1 MSSPDASPRK
11 LPTYEQM
18 MLPLLRVL
26 AERGELHQDDYAAAV
41 ADVFQLTDAERAIVH
56 QSNGEAS
63 YRNRAGWAGWYMQQ
77 AGLVEKPRRGIL
89 RITDAGRALLAAGPE
104 RLDNRYLAAHY
115 PSFVARVIERRK
127 QRAAERG
134 GAGGDDGTVLA
145 PTAGGATGGAPAA
158 LAPDE
163 AIERAYEQL
172 NDALVADLL
181 DKVRSMNPYHF
192 EKLVLDVLVAMGYG
206 GSIREAAE
214 VTKKSGDEGIDGLIK
229 QDRLGLDVIYVQAKR
244 YAEDQVIGREKIQ
257 SFVGAL
263 AGQQAQKGVF
273 IASCRFSQGARD
285 YARNIPQKVILIDG
299 DRLAELMIEHGV
311 GVTTVRRLELK
322 RLDSD
327 YFEDP

>member
-1 MSSPDASPRK
+1 
-11 LPTYEQM
+11 M

-26 AERGELHQDDYAAAV
+26 AERGESHQDDYADGV
-41 ADVFQLTDAERAIVH
+41 AEAFQLTEAERAIVH

-89 RITDAGRALLAAGPE
+89 RITEAGRALLAAPPE

-115 PSFVARVIERRK
+115 PSFVARVIDRRK
-127 QRAAERG
+127 ERAQAQGNSIADE
-134 GAGGDDGTVLA
+134 AVVPVSA
-145 PTAGGATGGAPAA
+145 AAAAIVAPAT

-163 AIERAYEQL
+163 AIDRAFEQL
-172 NDALVADLL
+172 SDALIADLL
-181 DKVRSMNPYHF
+181 DKVRAMNPYHF
-192 EKLVLDVLVAMGYG
+192 ERLVLDVLIAMGYG
-206 GSIREAAE
+206 GSIKEAAE

-263 AGQQAQKGVF
+263 AGKQAQKGVF

-285 YARNIPQKVILIDG
+285 YARNLSQKLVLIDG

-311 GVTTVRRLELK
+311 GVTTTRRIELK
-322 RLDSD
+322 RADSD